1 MRFRLSNRT
10 FLVSLL
16 WLGPAA
22 VSVPRAAVAQ
32 SSKPAPRT
40 ALVTAVRGE
49 VLTLAVGTDDGA
61 KIGQTFR
68 VARGNAG
75 AKIQINAVTAGES
88 TATVIASDAGF
99 AVTVGDS
106 ATFLGEEPLAAP
118 VAAPELLPA
127 PPAPPATET
136 TPNPTPAT
144 TGTVAIP
151 RQAILT
157 SVAGTTATLNIGAAD
172 GAVVGAVYA
181 LPLDGNIRARLQI
194 TEVRASDSLA
204 TLSVLQE
211 GFVPTVGS
219 AARFVIVEPLP
230 LPPTTPAAIPDA
242 PSSAPV
248 APPTLPVDANGI
260 RVAPAPVASLSGAT
274 ATITAIEGEN
284 VIISAGSA
292 QGIAPARNLPIL
304 RDGAI
309 IGLLRLQVVN
319 ENSSSGLVLWRD
331 ESLSP
336 IAAGDAVGIL
346 GASTR
351 VGSPAIQQA
360 ATGKTPV
367 STPVKYETGAANF
380 AVPRAE
386 RAYEL
391 LAALAASGLIKSQ
404 PPSVFQDEGARRHN
418 TSEDILFSR
427 AQIAG
432 FVREALANSTGERDG
447 RSRAAIAILSQDFRR
462 DLIQLGETPASLDA
476 LRQGGRAI
484 GVSGF
489 SRATLAG
496 GATGA
501 DSRDP
506 FADSYGQRRVQSG
519 FDTRTNVFG
528 QIGANLNFYG
538 SFDSGTDIRRGTNT
552 TSTGAF
558 NSSSSNFELRKAFV
572 SYNADKLLRGLTI
585 NLGRKEFWWG
595 TGQFGTSILSD
606 VAGGLNSLSTRF
618 ERGSYRLE
626 GIYAPLGRGPAGEP
640 RSFYGQTISV
650 KIGNNVRVGTAATIF
665 ALDSFDPK
673 YFLIGFTPLP
683 LFLSKPDDERDSQ
696 SRANSLLSGFVEAA
710 VGRGARIYGE
720 ILIDDISLRSVPAI
734 ENRTG
739 FLVGGRFFNPK
750 NPAKAG
756 FTAEFANFNSFTYL
770 PFPGGPSD
778 TPDYYYQYD
787 GAPLGHP
794 IAPMAPTNAGGA
806 ETLRFEGY
814 YMPLKNLRLF
824 GGIEFSDINSSDQNS
839 GRDSGRGF
847 SRQLIARFAASYNL
861 SRGFTLT
868 ARAQQIRTDQPNFV
882 FGEPSRRDRHY
893 SLEIGRSF

>member
-1 MRFRLSNRT
+1 MRFRPSPRT

-16 WLGPAA
+16 WLGPAT
-22 VSVPRAAVAQ
+22 VSVPRVEAQ
-32 SSKPAPRT
+32 LAKPAPRT

-75 AKIQINAVTAGES
+75 ARIQINAVTATES
-88 TATVIASDAGF
+88 TANVVASDAGF
-99 AVTVGDS
+99 TVTVGDT
-106 ATFLGEEPLAAP
+106 ATFTGEEPLAAP
-118 VAAPELLPA
+118 APAPEA
-127 PPAPPATET
+127 PPAPPATTT
-136 TPNPTPAT
+136 TPNPAPVT
-144 TGTVAIP
+144 TGTLAIP
-151 RQAILT
+151 RQAVVT
-157 SVAGTTATLNIGAAD
+157 SVMGTTATLSIGAAD

-181 LPLDGNIRARLQI
+181 LPLNGDIRARLQI
-194 TEVRASDSLA
+194 TEVRPNDSLA

-219 AARFVIVEPLP
+219 TARFVIVEALP

-242 PSSAPV
+242 P
-248 APPTLPVDANGI
+248 PTSPVDANGI

-274 ATITAIEGEN
+274 ATITAIEGQN

-292 QGIAPARNLPIL
+292 QGIAPSRNLPIL

-319 ENSSSGLVLWRD
+319 ENSASGIVLWRD

-346 GASTR
+346 GASSR
-351 VGSPAIQQA
+351 VGGPAIQQA
-360 ATGKTPV
+360 ATPNAPV

-432 FVREALANSTGERDG
+432 FVREALANSTGEREG
-447 RSRAAIAILSQDFRR
+447 RSRAALAILSQDFRR

-476 LRQGGRAI
+476 LRGGGNAF

-506 FADSYGQRRVQSG
+506 FSESYGQRRVQSG

-528 QIGANLNFYG
+528 QFGSNLNFYG

-552 TSTGAF
+552 TNTGAF
-558 NSSSSNFELRKAFV
+558 NSDVSNFELRKAFV

-585 NLGRKEFWWG
+585 NVGRKEFWWG
-595 TGQFGTSILSD
+595 VGQFGTTILSD
-606 VAGGLNSLSTRF
+606 VPGGLNSLSTRF

-626 GIYAPLGRGPAGEP
+626 GIYAPLGRGPAGEQ

-665 ALDSFDPK
+665 ALEAFNPR

-710 VGRGARIYGE
+710 VGRGARVYGE
-720 ILIDDISLRSVPAI
+720 ILIDDISLRSIPAI
-734 ENRTG
+734 PNRTG
-739 FLVGGRFFNPK
+739 LLVGGRFFNPR

-756 FTAEFANFNSFTYL
+756 FTAEFATFNSFTYL

-794 IAPMAPTNAGGA
+794 IAPMAPTTAGGA

-814 YMPLKNLRLF
+814 YSPLKNLRLF
-824 GGIEFSDINSSDQNS
+824 GGIEFSDINSGDQNT
-839 GRDSGRGF
+839 GQATGRGF
-847 SRQLIARFAASYNL
+847 SRQLVARFAASYHL
-861 SRGFTLT
+861 SRSFTIT
-868 ARAQQIRTDQPNFV
+868 ARAQQVRTDQPNFV

>member
-1 MRFRLSNRT
+1 
-10 FLVSLL
+10 
-16 WLGPAA
+16 
-22 VSVPRAAVAQ
+22 
-32 SSKPAPRT
+32 
-40 ALVTAVRGE
+40 
-49 VLTLAVGTDDGA
+49 
-61 KIGQTFR
+61 
-68 VARGNAG
+68 G
-75 AKIQINAVTAGES
+75 AKIQINAVTPGES
-88 TATVIASDAGF
+88 TASVIASDAAF
-99 AVTVGDS
+99 TVTVGDT

-118 VAAPELLPA
+118 VTAPEPLPDVPA
-127 PPAPPATET
+127 PPPTELAPAN
-136 TPNPTPAT
+136 TP
-144 TGTVAIP
+144 TGTLAIP
-151 RQAILT
+151 LRAIVT
-157 SVAGTTATLNIGAAD
+157 SVAGTTATLGIGAAD

-181 LPLDGNIRARLQI
+181 LPLDGNIQARLQI
-194 TEVRASDSLA
+194 TEVRAGDSLA
-204 TLSVLQE
+204 TLSVLHE
-211 GFVPTVGS
+211 GFVPTVGNT
-219 AARFVIVEPLP
+219 ARFVIVEPVP
-230 LPPTTPAAIPDA
+230 LAPTTPAAIPDA
-242 PSSAPV
+242 PPAPV
-248 APPTLPVDANGI
+248 TIPAPSPVEANGI
-260 RVAPAPVASLSGAT
+260 RIAPAPVASLSGAT
-274 ATITAIEGEN
+274 ATITAIEGQT
-284 VIISAGSA
+284 VVISAGSA
-292 QGIAPARNLPIL
+292 QGLTTARNLPIL
-304 RDGAI
+304 REGAI

-319 ENSSSGLVLWRD
+319 ENSASGLVLWRD

-360 ATGKTPV
+360 ATGTAPV
-367 STPVKYETGAANF
+367 ATPVKYETGAANF

-427 AQIAG
+427 AHIAG
-432 FVREALANSTGERDG
+432 FVREAMANSTGEKSN

-462 DLIQLGETPASLDA
+462 ELIQLGETPATLDA
-476 LRQGGRAI
+476 LRGGGSAI

-506 FADSYGQRRVQSG
+506 FAESYGQRRVQSG

-528 QIGANLNFYG
+528 QIGSNLNFYG
-538 SFDSGTDIRRGTNT
+538 SFDSGSDIRRGTNT

-558 NSSSSNFELRKAFV
+558 NSDVSNFELRKAFV
-572 SYNADKLLRGLTI
+572 SYNADKLLRGLTV
-585 NLGRKEFWWG
+585 NLGRREFWWG
-595 TGQFGTSILSD
+595 VGQFGTSILSD

-626 GIYAPLGRGPAGEP
+626 GLYAPLGRGPAGQQ
-640 RSFYGQTISV
+640 RAFYGQNLSIKV
-650 KIGNNVRVGTAATIF
+650 NNIVRVGTSATI
-665 ALDSFDPK
+665 LTVDDSFNPK
-673 YFLIGFTPLP
+673 YFLVAFSPLS
-683 LFLSKPDDERDSQ
+683 LFLAKPDDERDSQ
-696 SRANSLLSGFVEAA
+696 ARANAVLSGFVEAA
-710 VGRGARIYGE
+710 VGKGARVYGE
-720 ILIDDISLRSVPAI
+720 VLIDDLSRESVPAI

-739 FLVGGRFFNPK
+739 LLVGGRFFNPK

-756 FTAEFANFNSFTYL
+756 FTAEFARYNSYTYL

-778 TPDYYYQYD
+778 TPDYFYQYE

-794 IAPMAPTNAGGA
+794 IAPMAPTTAGDA

-824 GGIEFSDINSSDQNS
+824 GGVEFSDINSGDQNTA
-839 GRDSGRGF
+839 RETGRGF
-847 SRQLIARFAASYNL
+847 SRQLIVRFAASYNL
-861 SRGFTLT
+861 SRSFTLT
-868 ARAQQIRTDQPNFV
+868 ARAQQVRTDQPNFV